1 MDVTPL
7 NKHNLRIELRK
18 RMRCMSGEM
27 RKRESALVFQQLLGW
42 DVFQQATR
50 IGCYLAMPDEVDTQP
65 IIHQF
70 LGPFQVQGKHLA
82 VPVFDAERQRYR
94 FSRLDKT
101 TPLETGAFGV
111 IEPKVLD
118 LIDVSELELLLL
130 PGRGFDRHC
139 NRIGRGKGHIDGL
152 LEEFY
157 GTRAGLAF
165 RSQLVEEIPLEPHDQ
180 TLHAIVTPDGIMPR
194 G

>member
-7 NKHNLRIELRK
+7 SKHTLRIELRK

-27 RKRESALVFQQLLGW
+27 RKRESALVFQQLLDW

-50 IGCYLAMPDEVDTQP
+50 IGCYLSMPDEVDTQP
-65 IIHQF
+65 IINQF
-70 LGPFQVQGKHLA
+70 LGPLQDHGKELA
-82 VPVFDAERQRYR
+82 VPVFDSETQTYR
-94 FSRLDKT
+94 FSRLHKS
-101 TPLETGAFGV
+101 TPLELGAFGV
-111 IEPKVLD
+111 VEPTVLD
-118 LIDVSELELLLL
+118 LVDASELELLLL
-130 PGRGFDRHC
+130 PGRGFDRQC

-152 LEEFY
+152 LEPFP

-180 TLHAIVTPDGIMPR
+180 VLHAIVTPDGVLSN
-194 G
+194 